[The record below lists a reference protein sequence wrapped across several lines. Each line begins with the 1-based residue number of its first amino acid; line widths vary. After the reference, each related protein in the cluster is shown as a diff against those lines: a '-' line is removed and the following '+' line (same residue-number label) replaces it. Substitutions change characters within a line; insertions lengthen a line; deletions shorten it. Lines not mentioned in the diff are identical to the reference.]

1 MKVKNTIQLLRHAT
15 LYIQIAGLKLLIDPM
30 LSSKEAMDPVQN
42 CGNEKRIPMVDL
54 PITKEDL
61 NTMLK
66 EADAV
71 FVTHTHRDHWD
82 LAAQQSIDKNK
93 PVFCQP
99 ADEVKIKEQGFTNVT
114 AIDNK
119 IHWKG
124 ITIYRTR
131 GQHGTGETGRSMGVV
146 SGFIFEN
153 GDQTIYVAGDT
164 IWCNDVENA
173 LHQFKPM
180 ITVLN
185 AGGAQFLTGDPI
197 TMTPD
202 DIINVH
208 EKLPGTKI
216 IAVHMD
222 TVNHCFIKRTDLVEA
237 LEKKGLQPE
246 VIIPVDGEEIEI

>member
-1 MKVKNTIQLLRHAT
+1 MKVKDTIQLLRHAT

-30 LSSKEAMDPVQN
+30 LSSKEEMDPVQN

-54 PITKEDL
+54 PISKEDL

-82 LAAQQSIDKNK
+82 AAAQQLIDKNK

-99 ADEVKIKEQGFTNVT
+99 ADEVKIKEQGFKNVT
-114 AIDNK
+114 AIDNT

-124 ITIYRTR
+124 ITIHRTN
-131 GQHGTGETGRSMGVV
+131 GQHGTGEIGRSMGVV
-146 SGFIFEN
+146 SGFVFESN
-153 GDQTIYVAGDT
+153 NKTIYVAGDS
-164 IWCNDVENA
+164 IWCDDVENA
-173 LHQFKPM
+173 LHQFKPGV
-180 ITVLN
+180 TVLN

-202 DIINVH
+202 DVIKVH
-208 EKLPGTKI
+208 EALPETRI

-222 TVNHCFIKRTDLVEA
+222 TVNHCLVKRTDLAKA
-237 LEKKGLQPE
+237 LEKVGLQLE
-246 VIIPVDGEEIEI
+246 VMIPVDGEEIEI